1 MTGQCEGP
9 KASFRVWIL
18 AETLEE
24 VMYYVTK
31 CNHVSHWFRC
41 ALLWV
46 SVPDS
51 AVERHTVLNSDL
63 CLRSLSSTRK
73 NTKNKNK
80 KTQKTINVIEL
91 ITSLYRVKSTLNS
104 TFWGQMKVAVL
115 RWLQIQSNEPRS
127 NRSLERFLAGNFQ
140 AWYWK
145 MENADTLKYKTARWI

>member
-24 VMYYVTK
+24 IMYYVTK

-80 KTQKTINVIEL
+80 KTQKTINVTEL
-91 ITSLYRVKSTLNS
+91 ITSLYRVKSTLSS
-104 TFWGQMKVAVL
+104 TFWGQVKAAVL
-115 RWLQIQSNEPRS
+115 RWLQNPEQWAKIKLKKIKFIQMFSAYLWWVEWDKRVSQP
-127 NRSLERFLAGNFQ
+127 SL
-140 AWYWK
+140 
-145 MENADTLKYKTARWI
+145 